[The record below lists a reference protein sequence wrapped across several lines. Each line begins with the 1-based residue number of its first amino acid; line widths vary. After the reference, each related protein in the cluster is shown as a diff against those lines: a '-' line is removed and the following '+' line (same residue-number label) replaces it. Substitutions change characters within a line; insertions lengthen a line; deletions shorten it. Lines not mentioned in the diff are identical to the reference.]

1 MSGDRIQT
9 VENSWKVIGTGLG
22 IALGITLG
30 ITLDNLLEDQNV
42 KGCYI

>member
-22 IALGITLG
+22 IALGITL
-30 ITLDNLLEDQNV
+30 DNLLEDQNV